1 MYDLILLSILTLPLL
16 AVSLAGRHFEL
27 GLPGAAPEVL
37 AKRRYQLSW
46 LISMAMIGELL
57 LLSLL
62 FSHWGDRLASLDWLI
77 AQLDGATEALVERSR
92 AVAATVIITI
102 IMLLVVGYFSLYYL
116 PWQRLER
123 AIKRMQGVVVG
134 KKPVW
139 QSLRS
144 TLASMIT
151 PALWIC
157 LVFAMPTGF
166 LKDPTHFG
174 LVLAAFVLTMQ
185 CLSPWLVQ
193 LGNPTKPLPADH
205 PVTQMAMDLSR
216 TARVRLGGVRII
228 TPGEAKVANAMVSG
242 LWPRLRRIYVTDH
255 MLATFSMAEIRAILA
270 HEVGHLRHGHLW
282 WYCGFALGGAL
293 IIPKAAQLL
302 DYLEFFRDSA
312 WSPWIAIGLYWGLM
326 FKFFSRRFEREAD
339 RYAVKATGDV
349 AMFQQALEKLA
360 EVNGS
365 VKQYAKWDIFQ
376 THPPVAERI
385 KVLG

>member
-1 MYDLILLSILTLPLL
+1 
-16 AVSLAGRHFEL
+16 VSLAGRHFEL

-228 TPGEAKVANAMVSG
+228 TPGEAKVANANGQRTVAPVAAYLCDRPHAGDLQHGGNPRHPGPRGRPSPPWASVVVLRLCPWRRPDHSQGSPTARLSG
-242 LWPRLRRIYVTDH
+242 
-255 MLATFSMAEIRAILA
+255 ILP
-270 HEVGHLRHGHLW
+270 G
-282 WYCGFALGGAL
+282 LGVEPLDCHRPLLGADV
-293 IIPKAAQLL
+293 QV
-302 DYLEFFRDSA
+302 
-312 WSPWIAIGLYWGLM
+312 
-326 FKFFSRRFEREAD
+326 FSRRFEREAD